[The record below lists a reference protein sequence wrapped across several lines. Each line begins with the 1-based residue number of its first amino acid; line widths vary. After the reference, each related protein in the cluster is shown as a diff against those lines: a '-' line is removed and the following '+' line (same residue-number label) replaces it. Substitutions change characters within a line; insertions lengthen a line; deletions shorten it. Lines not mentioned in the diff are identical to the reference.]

1 MEGTMSS
8 NYNLQTDLNEAK
20 AMVEGLEDYVRGP
33 ELYGHAN
40 GNFFTNMPS
49 LTIGALLMR
58 LRRLDGLRGKM
69 RDSQSKELDKIV
81 DKWQE
86 IRDEWRLHYEE
97 KLKREADSRLD
108 AMRTFFTEC
117 EENKLNCQHNYRP
130 ELLRRTVV
138 QELLQEIDAL
148 KIEATDLK
156 RKASATDARFRS
168 YLSDASFQWAEDL
181 QAVYSKADYWWLYQ
195 KPTVDESKNEK

>member
-1 MEGTMSS
+1 MSS

-20 AMVEGLEDYVRGP
+20 AMVAGLEDYVRGS

-40 GNFFTNMPS
+40 GNFFSNMPS

-58 LRRLDGLRGKM
+58 LRRLDALRDKM
-69 RDSQSKELDKIV
+69 RDSQSKELDKVV
-81 DKWQE
+81 DSWHE

-117 EENKLNCQHNYRP
+117 EENKQNCLHNYRP

-138 QELLQEIDAL
+138 QELLNEIDAL
-148 KIEATDLK
+148 SIEATDIK
-156 RKASATDARFRS
+156 RKASATDAKFRS
-168 YLSDASFQWAEDL
+168 YLSEANFQWADDL
-181 QAVYSKADYWWLYQ
+181 QSVYAKGEYWWLYQ
-195 KPTVDESKNEK
+195 KPVIDEKK